1 MCIGPVIE
9 MCRPNFLYRRYHDPE
24 RKWLCREYREA
35 RSSKVISHFAFR
47 RLSWPIQHDPSHCS
61 TQGLKYQTEIFVGD
75 KRLMILHLN
84 TVYAGGWSVMR
95 VDGGL
100 IDNKHGGEFLHS
112 ALEH

>member
-1 MCIGPVIE
+1 M
-9 MCRPNFLYRRYHDPE
+9 
-24 RKWLCREYREA
+24 
-35 RSSKVISHFAFR
+35 
-47 RLSWPIQHDPSHCS
+47 
-61 TQGLKYQTEIFVGD
+61 GD

-84 TVYAGGWSVMR
+84 TVHAGGWSVMR